1 MYDSGGRTARVH
13 APALATAP
21 LEPPYYHRVRLVP
34 SMGEASTAGG
44 ATTQRKNEGTS
55 RSHGEEA
62 LKKKG

>member
-1 MYDSGGRTARVH
+1 MTVADAPLGRTHR
-13 APALATAP
+13 LWP
-21 LEPPYYHRVRLVP
+21 LRPWNPPYYHRVRLVP